1 MGGGMKIQSYCTI
14 RNNKVLV
21 DGKLVFED
29 KESSGLKA
37 FTKSAYR
44 FLKPGYN
51 KFFKMDEISR
61 LGFLA
66 AEYLL
71 KDIDLKKYNPEDIS
85 VVLSNSDSTLITD
98 INHQQTIEDDNN
110 FFPSPSIFVYT
121 LPNIVIG
128 EISIRHN
135 FRGEN
140 AFFIVEKFNANLVTS
155 HINNLFLTNKSKAFV
170 GGWVNLC
177 ETSYEAFLYL
187 ASDSGTTDHNTNE
200 IDKLYNINY

>member
-1 MGGGMKIQSYCTI
+1 MDGGLKIQSYCSI
-14 RNNKVLV
+14 RNNKIFV
-21 DGKLVFED
+21 DGSLIFED
-29 KESSGLKA
+29 CEASGLKA

-44 FLKPGYN
+44 FLKPAYN

-71 KDIDLKKYNPEDIS
+71 KEVDLNNYNTEDIS

-98 INHQQTIEDDNN
+98 MNHQQTIEDDNN

-135 FRGEN
+135 FKGEN
-140 AFFIVEKFNANLVTS
+140 AFFIVENFNSNLIAS

-177 ETSYEAFLYL
+177 ESGYEAFLYL
-187 ASDSGTTDHNTNE
+187 ASESGSTAHNADE